1 MQWKDSHYSWSG
13 SLIMHLNVEGNLLTV
28 RSVRYLMKPHLIY
41 DFFEIFVTLAQDR
54 SLKSWNDETMPSGL
68 PVSLLTV
75 GINIWLRKYNKSEG
89 EERVLLESTW
99 VEIW

>member
-13 SLIMHLNVEGNLLTV
+13 SLIMHLNLLTV
-28 RSVRYLMKPHLIY
+28 RSVRYLMKPHLTY

-89 EERVLLESTW
+89 EQRGESTA
-99 VEIW
+99 